1 MKTVKVAIAMNKD
14 GSWHAFGK
22 SGAKDA
28 ALRFAVAGF
37 KKRGGKI
44 SIVDVPIPEP
54 VEVEGRVS
62 E

>member
-1 MKTVKVAIAMNKD
+1 MRVAIAMNKD

-22 SGAKDA
+22 SGSKDA

-44 SIVDVPIPEP
+44 VIREVPIPEP
-54 VEVEGRVS
+54 DEVEGEVG
-62 E
+62 